1 MDLHLELFFFI
12 IAKCFGLKINERK
25 FNMKLLDSK
34 IYFFSLGIVSTVA
47 AMFLISSVF
56 FIDGKKSL
64 NTPISEDFPQG
75 YRIITPEMPPALE
88 FAGEKIPLENFE
100 VKERMEREFI
110 VSTYFH
116 SYTILAIKR
125 SGRWFPVI
133 EPILKKNGVPDD
145 FKYLCVAE
153 SNMENVISPAGATGF
168 WQFLKPTAEKFGLEV
183 NSQVDERYNVEKST
197 EAACKYL
204 LDAYQKFGSWITA
217 AAAFN
222 MGTNGADNQLDRQ
235 KADNYFNLVLGTE
248 TSRYIGRI
256 VSLKYIMNNA
266 EKYGFDLK
274 EDERYQPLKYTEIT
288 LDGSVN
294 NFADFAGSY
303 GINYKKLKYYNPW
316 LRDTTL
322 SNQGKKPYKIKLP
335 D

>member
-1 MDLHLELFFFI
+1 
-12 IAKCFGLKINERK
+12 
-25 FNMKLLDSK
+25 MKLLDSK
-34 IYFFSLGIVSTVA
+34 VYFFSLGIISTVA
-47 AMFLISSVF
+47 ALFLISSVF
-56 FIDGKKSL
+56 FIGGKSSIYK
-64 NTPISEDFPQG
+64 PQGEDFPQG
-75 YRIITPEMPPALE
+75 YRIISPEMPAALE
-88 FAGEKIPLENFE
+88 FAGERIPIENFE

-110 VSTYFH
+110 VNTYFH

-125 SGRWFPVI
+125 SARWFPVI

-153 SNMENVISPAGATGF
+153 SNMENVVSPAGAAGF

-183 NSQVDERYNVEKST
+183 NGQIDERYNVEKST

-204 LDAYQKFGSWITA
+204 LDAHEKFGSWITA

-222 MGTNGADNQLDRQ
+222 MGTDGADNQLDRQ

-256 VSLKYIMNNA
+256 VSLKYIMNNP
-266 EKYGFDLK
+266 EKYGFDFK
-274 EDERYQPLKYTEIT
+274 KYEKYKPLEFYEIT

-294 NFADFAGSY
+294 NFSDFAGSY
-303 GINYKKLKYYNPW
+303 GINYKILKYYNPW

-322 SNQGKKPYKIKLP
+322 DNQDKKSYLIKIPEEGSLEQ
-335 D
+335 

>member
-1 MDLHLELFFFI
+1 
-12 IAKCFGLKINERK
+12 
-25 FNMKLLDSK
+25 MKLLDSK
-34 IYFFSLGIVSTVA
+34 IYFFSLGIVSTIA
-47 AMFLISSVF
+47 ALFLISSVF
-56 FIDGKKSL
+56 FINGK
-64 NTPISEDFPQG
+64 NTVNQPPGEDFPQG
-75 YRIITPEMPPALE
+75 YRIISPEMPESME
-88 FAGEKIPLENFE
+88 FAGERIPIENFE

-110 VSTYFH
+110 VNTYFH

-125 SGRWFPVI
+125 SARWFPVI

-168 WQFLKPTAEKFGLEV
+168 WQFLKPTAQKFGLEV
-183 NSQVDERYNVEKST
+183 NDQVDERYNVEKST

-204 LDAYQKFGSWITA
+204 LDAYSQFGSWITA

-222 MGTNGADNQLDRQ
+222 MGTSGADNQIDRQ

-248 TSRYIGRI
+248 TSRYIGRM
-256 VSLKYIMNNA
+256 VSLKYIMKNP
-266 EKYGFDLK
+266 EKFGFDLQEYEK
-274 EDERYQPLKYTEIT
+274 YKPLEYYNIT

-294 NFADFAGSY
+294 NFSDFATSY
-303 GINYKKLKYYNPW
+303 GINYKILKYYNPW

-322 SNQGKKPYKIKLP
+322 TNRNKKSYLIKMPEEGSIEVIGK
-335 D
+335 

>member
-1 MDLHLELFFFI
+1 
-12 IAKCFGLKINERK
+12 
-25 FNMKLLDSK
+25 MKLLDSK
-34 IYFFSLGIVSTVA
+34 IYFFSLGIVSTIA
-47 AMFLISSVF
+47 ALFLISSVF
-56 FIDGKKSL
+56 FTKGKSSIIQPKG
-64 NTPISEDFPQG
+64 EEFPQG
-75 YRIITPEMPPALE
+75 YRIISPEMPESLE
-88 FAGEKIPLENFE
+88 FAGERIPTENFE

-125 SGRWFPVI
+125 SARWFPVI

-183 NSQVDERYNVEKST
+183 NDQVDERYNVEKST

-204 LDAYQKFGSWITA
+204 LDAYQQFGSWITA
-217 AAAFN
+217 AAAYN
-222 MGTNGADNQLDRQ
+222 MGTDGADNQIDRQ

-248 TSRYIGRI
+248 TSRYIGRM
-256 VSLKYIMNNA
+256 VSLKYIMTNP

-274 EDERYQPLKYTEIT
+274 EYEKYKPLEFYNIT

-294 NFADFAGSY
+294 NFSDFASSY
-303 GINYKKLKYYNPW
+303 GINYKILKYFNPW

-322 SNQGKKPYKIKLP
+322 TNRNKKSYLIKIPEEGSIEVIGK
-335 D
+335 